1 MKYNTSQFLDK
12 LIAHEGMVLTVYQD
26 TLGIDTIGIGRNL
39 KDRGISKEELDYMDI
54 PSMAIVYEHGIT
66 EADARYLAMND
77 IKIVEDELCRVHPCV
92 NDLDAVRQLIL
103 MDMAFNMGVPR
114 LCKFKRMWNAIH
126 EGHAGRWIA
135 SIEDRRVL
143 VSGARGSSTKQLDS
157 KNKLCV
163 ANALLQQQQQQ
174 HSSYGHKLSLR
185 KRHEKKNVPQTARR
199 KTRRARLQSA
209 TLRGSNALHFTR
221 KAMPR

>member
-1 MKYNTSQFLDK
+1 MKYNTSHFLDK
-12 LIAHEGMVLTVYQD
+12 LITHEGMVLTVYQD

-77 IKIVEDELCRVHPCV
+77 IKIVEEELCRVQPVV

-114 LCKFKRMWNAIH
+114 LCKFKRMWAAIH
-126 EGHAGRWIA
+126 ERKFDAAGR
-135 SIEDRRVL
+135 EM
-143 VSGARGSSTKQLDS
+143 LDS
-157 KNKLCV
+157 RWATQV
-163 ANALLQQQQQQ
+163 GSRAV
-174 HSSYGHKLSLR
+174 KLSDAM
-185 KRHEKKNVPQTARR
+185 EK
-199 KTRRARLQSA
+199 
-209 TLRGSNALHFTR
+209 GEF
-221 KAMPR
+221 